1 MELNS
6 CDVLLTFQH
15 FHQLKLGMAMI
26 QSKFIWHFALTLS
39 GLLLLGAPMFAQL
52 QSGYKLPP
60 KAIAD
65 IVDAPPTPLLSVS
78 PKNDVAL
85 VLERSSLPPISE
97 LAAPELRLAG
107 IRINPRTFG
116 RSRAPY
122 FTKLT
127 IKDIASG
134 KERVISGLPPNPR
147 IGSPRWS
154 PDGKRVAFTL
164 TVENGIEL
172 WTADLGDASAKRLI
186 EPMLNDIY
194 GASFAWLSDGKTLV
208 AKVRP
213 DKFMSEKR
221 KMPDA
226 PSVPDGPTIQE
237 NTGKALAAPTFQDLL
252 KNAYDENLFDYFMQS
267 RLVRVSLDGKLTPLG
282 TAGLIASLSPSP
294 NAKYLLVETLHRPFS
309 YLVPAGRFPMKIDV
323 MDMTGK
329 VVKELADL
337 PLAEDVGIGRDAER
351 KGVRDAA
358 WRADAPATLVWAEVQ
373 DGGDAKSKAE
383 IRDKVFMLAEPFTGQ
398 PQTLISLEFRF
409 RGMTWSEQGFALVNE
424 FWWQS
429 RKARTWL
436 VKPSEKPDLI
446 FDRSSEDR
454 YNAPGTPVTKLA
466 SNGETVLHTVDGGKS
481 IFLVGDGASPDG
493 DKPFMDKFDLTV
505 KKAERLWRSEAPYYE
520 LPVDILDDAGKV
532 VLTSRE
538 SVSEPPNYFIRNLD
552 KKTMTQFTS
561 FTNPAAALSK
571 ASKELIKYKRDD
583 GVELSATLYLPEGY
597 DAKKDGAL
605 PMLMWAYP
613 QEFKSAAAA
622 SQIIG
627 SPYRFVRI
635 NWGSPL
641 YWLTQGYAILD
652 GPTMPIVGEGNKE
665 PNDTYVQQLVS
676 SAKAAV
682 DEVVRRGVADPKR
695 IAIGGHSYGAFMT
708 ANLLAHSDL
717 FRAGIARSGA
727 YNRTLTPFGFQAEE
741 RTFWQAPDT
750 YMKMSPFMNADK
762 INEPILLIHGEADN
776 NTGTFPIQSERFYTA
791 LKGLGKT
798 ARLVM
803 LPFESHGYQ
812 GRESV
817 MHTLYEMHE
826 WLERYVKKAET
837 KTTAQ

>member
-1 MELNS
+1 
-6 CDVLLTFQH
+6 
-15 FHQLKLGMAMI
+15 
-26 QSKFIWHFALTLS
+26 
-39 GLLLLGAPMFAQL
+39 
-52 QSGYKLPP
+52 
-60 KAIAD
+60 
-65 IVDAPPTPLLSVS
+65 
-78 PKNDVAL
+78 
-85 VLERSSLPPISE
+85 
-97 LAAPELRLAG
+97 
-107 IRINPRTFG
+107 
-116 RSRAPY
+116 
-122 FTKLT
+122 
-127 IKDIASG
+127 
-134 KERVISGLPPNPR
+134 
-147 IGSPRWS
+147 
-154 PDGKRVAFTL
+154 
-164 TVENGIEL
+164 
-172 WTADLGDASAKRLI
+172 
-186 EPMLNDIY
+186 
-194 GASFAWLSDGKTLV
+194 
-208 AKVRP
+208 
-213 DKFMSEKR
+213 MSEKR
-221 KMPDA
+221 QMPDA

-252 KNAYDENLFDYFMQS
+252 KNAYDEKLFDYFMQS

-294 NAKYLLVETLHRPFS
+294 NAKFLLVETLHRPFS

-351 KGVRDAA
+351 KGVRNAA

-505 KKAERLWRSEAPYYE
+505 KKTERLWRSEAPYYE

-776 NTGTFPIQSERFYTA
+776 NTGTFPIQSERFYNA